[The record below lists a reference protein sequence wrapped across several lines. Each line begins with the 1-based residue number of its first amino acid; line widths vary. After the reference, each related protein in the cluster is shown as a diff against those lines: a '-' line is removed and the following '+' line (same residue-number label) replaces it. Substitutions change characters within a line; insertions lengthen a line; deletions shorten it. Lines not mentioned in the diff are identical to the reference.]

1 MNIFFIKRMIL
12 LNLGISCM
20 NIHVFVVDNKILMY
34 LCICIKY
41 AMKII

>member
-1 MNIFFIKRMIL
+1 MNMFIIKRMIL
-12 LNLGISCM
+12 INLGISCM
-20 NIHVFVVDNKILMY
+20 NINVFVVGNKILMY